1 MPNPGPMLRSL
12 MLLSAAGLSLALQGA
27 PARAATPEA
36 MLQQAQTACLES
48 AGQAGWRTDAA
59 KVISA
64 KAINADKVE
73 VVLDLTKDGT
83 NTARLTCPYSAST
96 GVVGQLGG
104 DGLKDLGPA
113 DFGKDFA
120 RSMATAGDAG
130 TAVDR
135 SRGWWLLLPVGLG
148 LLSWAAL
155 RNGEVAS
162 HGGASGGSSRGA
174 GGGGGFRAE
183 AAAGDGLLEVRAT
196 PDLQATV
203 KRRVRN
209 GDSVLLSGRCNGEW
223 LETTDGA
230 WVREPELRYDRS
242 AVRFA

>member
-1 MPNPGPMLRSL
+1 M
-12 MLLSAAGLSLALQGA
+12 
-27 PARAATPEA
+27 
-36 MLQQAQTACLES
+36 
-48 AGQAGWRTDAA
+48 GQ
-59 KVISA
+59 
-64 KAINADKVE
+64 
-73 VVLDLTKDGT
+73 
-83 NTARLTCPYSAST
+83 P
-96 GVVGQLGG
+96 GG

-162 HGGASGGSSRGA
+162 YGGASGGSSRGA
-174 GGGGGFRAE
+174 GGGGGFHAE

-196 PDLQATV
+196 PDLQASV

-209 GDSVLLSGRCNGEW
+209 GDSMMLSGRRNGEW
-223 LETTDGA
+223 LETTGGA
-230 WVREPELRYDRS
+230 WVREPKLSHDPS
-242 AVRFA
+242 VVRFA